1 MLWIVG
7 VWHLQEYLA
16 VKNSWN
22 NLYTTCITVG
32 VFSMFTFISG
42 YFMSRRTK
50 KLGDC
55 LQFYK
60 KRLIRFYPRFFVSC
74 MLLLYVW
81 REITQRVLDLILLI
95 IGSHP
100 MTLIVPESFCIKIY
114 NDYDFE
120 LNYHVLD
127 KENFYDLTSKYP
139 EIKSNI
145 EDRFGYCFSVPSP
158 ISSPC
163 IELTYAEGE
172 PIIGSYESVIFNPI
186 ESWNMDGGAYHNVYT
201 ISNSLINT
209 LKKALV

>member
-1 MLWIVG
+1 MYNSGCFFDVYIYFRVFYVEKDKKIRGLLTV
-7 VWHLQEYLA
+7 LQEEINTILST
-16 VKNSWN
+16 V
-22 NLYTTCITVG
+22 LCIMHVAIICVARDYAEG
-32 VFSMFTFISG
+32 
-42 YFMSRRTK
+42 
-50 KLGDC
+50 
-55 LQFYK
+55 
-60 KRLIRFYPRFFVSC
+60 IRFDSSNHWKPSDDLNCARII
-74 MLLLYVW
+74 LY
-81 REITQRVLDLILLI
+81 
-95 IGSHP
+95 
-100 MTLIVPESFCIKIY
+100 KIY
-114 NDYDFE
+114 NDYNFE

-209 LKKALV
+209 LKKALVQDI